1 MLLLFFV
8 VVVLLFSFLY
18 DSRISDEGLDLCRAF
33 ETVAGIGSIDG
44 AQIILG
50 P

>member
-8 VVVLLFSFLY
+8 VVLRLSFLY

-33 ETVAGIGSIDG
+33 EAVAGIGSIDG
-44 AQIILG
+44 VQIILG